1 MIFHTKVTTTVPGGP
16 SGEYDDFGNEI
27 VLPPQSVTFRG
38 ELRPLTG
45 AETDNGTRDMVI
57 TRFRLF
63 YPRKRTM
70 TATSTVTVSGVEYKV
85 VGEPE
90 PHSIGGRLHHY
101 EVLLERVTG

>member
-1 MIFHTKVTTTVPGGP
+1 MIFHTKVTTKVPGGP

-27 VLPPQSVTFRG
+27 VSPPKTVAFRG
-38 ELRPLTG
+38 ELRPLSG
-45 AETDNGTRDMVI
+45 AETDNGARDMVI

-63 YPRKRTM
+63 YPRRIAF
-70 TATSTVTVSGVEYKV
+70 TATSTVLVSGLEYKV

-90 PHSIGGRLHHY
+90 PHSIGGRLHHH

>member
-16 SGEYDDFGNEI
+16 TGEYDEFGNEI
-27 VLPPQSVTFRG
+27 ISPPKTVTFRG

-63 YPRKRTM
+63 YPRRIAF
-70 TATSTVTVSGVEYKV
+70 TATSTVAVSGIEYKV

-90 PHSIGGRLHHY
+90 PHSIGGRVHHR